1 MKARVISELY
11 YNIKINETDTTAN
24 ISDIYRTSNILPKD
38 GKTRLLFRDLVL
50 ILVLDNSVSL
60 HSTPRFSRYC
70 ALLPWRT
77 NYWKMISVEWHYC
90 RCNKSAPDILDPPY
104 SIFTWISNNVVK
116 FFEFVKKKKVS
127 RRLRTLLITY
137 VVDTDLHK
145 SHICVK
151 TEL

>member
-90 RCNKSAPDILDPPY
+90 RRNKSAPDILDPPY

-116 FFEFVKKKKVS
+116 FFEFVKKKVS
-127 RRLRTLLITY
+127 RRLRTQLITY
-137 VVDTDLHK
+137 VVDTNLHK
-145 SHICVK
+145 SHISVK